1 MKADPNPVE
10 ADPNHKAQEASNMST
25 TLRRGLLTVAAPL
38 LALAFGACDEST
50 SPEGTGQFSVA
61 LTDAPSAM
69 FAEAVVDI
77 GAIQLF
83 GGAGGPITL
92 TQDGGVHDL
101 LELQDGVMA
110 DLATLDIEA
119 GTYHQLRLIV
129 ESAEV
134 TLAEGYEFA
143 DGSTTRAL
151 FVPSGAQT
159 GIKVNLR
166 YAEDAGEES
175 AGVEIASG
183 ETILVVLDMDVERN
197 FVLQGDPDGPEGLL
211 DVLFTPLVRATV
223 DDVAGSISGTVTY
236 SSDTP
241 ADETEFAS
249 IEAELDPATST
260 VLEEM
265 QTTTATTSA
274 AADGTYTLWFLSP
287 GTYDV
292 SASADIGGTAYSDG
306 PLSVPVD
313 EGEDVTGVNF
323 DL

>member
-1 MKADPNPVE
+1 M
-10 ADPNHKAQEASNMST
+10 HTT
-25 TLRRGLLTVAAPL
+25 TLTRRLLMFAAPFF
-38 LALAFGACDEST
+38 ALGAVACEDST
-50 SPEGTGQFSVA
+50 SPEEGTGQFSVA

-77 GAIQLF
+77 GAIQLVGS
-83 GGAGGPITL
+83 GGPPITL
-92 TQDGGVHDL
+92 TTDGGVHDL

-110 DLATLDIEA
+110 DLATLEIEA

-129 ESAEV
+129 ESAQV
-134 TLAEGYEFA
+134 TLAEGFEFA
-143 DGSTTRAL
+143 DGSTTRTL
-151 FVPSGAQT
+151 FVPSGART

-166 YAEDAGEES
+166 HADADEES
-175 AGVEIASG
+175 AGVEISSG

-197 FVLQGDPDGPEGLL
+197 FVLQGDPDGPQGLL

-223 DDVAGSISGTVTY
+223 ADVAGSISGTVTY

-241 ADETEFAS
+241 ADETEFAT
-249 IEAELDPATST
+249 IEAELDESTSL

-265 QTTTATTSA
+265 QTTTVTTTA
-274 AADGTYTLWFLSP
+274 AADGTYTLWFVSP

-292 SASADIGGTAYSDG
+292 SASATIGGTLFSDG
-306 PLSVPVD
+306 PQTVPVGED
-313 EGEDVTGVNF
+313 EDVTGIDF